1 MRIKMND
8 EAARHYVTRCYRHAH
23 PACGQ
28 RHNPKFATML
38 RAVQGQWIEVETD
51 HLFRDQFNTVPIP
64 GVSENGLRV
73 MVSDIVDIEDDVRQG
88 VVKCSWCYGYDTDGD
103 GACDKCG
110 KTEYL
115 RSLNP
120 ISPVAQA

>member
-1 MRIKMND
+1 MKILMRD
-8 EAARHYVTRCYRHAH
+8 DAAKAYVQRCYKGARAD
-23 PACGQ
+23 CGMLH
-28 RHNPKFATML
+28 RPEFADML

-64 GVSENGLRV
+64 GVSDNGLRV
-73 MVSDIVDIEDDVRQG
+73 MVNDIQAIEDDVRQG
-88 VVKCSWCYGYDTDGD
+88 VVKCNWCYGYDHDKD

-115 RSLNP
+115 EPLNP
-120 ISPVAQA
+120 ISPV